1 MTTEVIN
8 IQIREDGS
16 RVVSRNIEN
25 IGKSADKTSSS
36 LDQLKSLIATVIT
49 GAAVV
54 QLGRLAD
61 EYTNLQNR
69 LRLVTTGTENLGR
82 VTKELQNIANQTR
95 SDFTATG
102 ELYARLAS
110 TTKELGLSQQQMLS
124 FTKQL
129 NQAIVLSGATAS
141 EAAGGLRQ
149 LSQGLASGTLRGDE
163 LNSVL
168 ENFPKVAQ
176 IIAEG
181 MGHTIGEIRKLGAE
195 GKISAQAIIDAF
207 AKANDQLEAD
217 FATTV
222 PTLSQSFTVLKNNFL
237 IFIGQLN
244 ESTGITATFSE
255 LILKVANNLDTI
267 LPILAGVAAA
277 VALAFSIEPITKF
290 ATALK
295 ALYVTAMANP
305 FVALATII
313 LGLITTL
320 YLLRDEIKLGI
331 DDTTTLGDLMRAAWE
346 SVGPAIEAV
355 LDLAAQ
361 FFSWL
366 TDTSA
371 GTFTELVND
380 IVGYEHE
387 SEAMWLKLLR
397 IVVQVFDMIGGT
409 IRGVMAG
416 AHAVITRFIGAWLN
430 SFAQLGNAIDGVKE
444 LDAGKIKDALASNLN
459 GYKEAATGAGDA
471 FSAAFQAEVLS
482 QADSGLESYLNKFID
497 RAAEISKERLAK
509 QGQGELGGGG
519 PNTVKPPVDEAA
531 AKKAARELERLKNAL
546 GQVLDQAN
554 PVEAAQ
560 RRLAEAQGILTRA
573 VQAGLITQEK
583 ATTAYENLEYQ
594 LRDALDPL
602 AALNRGLDEHISLLK
617 MSGEQAE
624 IEQTLLSYTKQLRQD
639 GIKLTEAEI
648 AQLRAK
654 LEVEQELNRI
664 AQVRDQLESQSQ
676 ARRTR
681 DLNETVNTASGMVG
695 QNGYTAGDAVNA
707 VSDAGVPGLDNTAA
721 QLASRQELYTSYYA
735 AIDELRQ
742 QDLISETEAV
752 TAKIAIFQQQYA
764 AQFQAASQALGNL
777 AQLQKSENKKQAA
790 IGKAAAIAQTI
801 INTYSA
807 ATASYNAMAGIPYV
821 GPFLGA
827 AAAAAA
833 VVAGMANVQAIRSQ
847 SVGFRTGGNMTV
859 GGSGGTDSQLI
870 SFRATPGEKINVNT
884 PAQAAALERLG
895 REGTGERGPRNVN
908 VNQTIMVAG
917 RMDKRT
923 PDQLARAS
931 RRETRKEFERSGS

>member
-36 LDQLKSLIATVIT
+36 LDQLKGLIATVIT

-69 LRLVTTGTENLGR
+69 LRLVTAGTENLSR

-110 TTKELGLSQQQMLS
+110 TTKELGLSQQQMLN

-129 NQAIVLSGATAS
+129 NQAIVLSGASSQEAS
-141 EAAGGLRQ
+141 NGLRQ
-149 LSQGLASGTLRGDE
+149 LAQGLASGTLRGDE

-168 ENFPKVAQ
+168 ENFPKVAM

-207 AKANDQLEAD
+207 AKANDQLETD

-222 PTLSQSFTVLKNNFL
+222 PTLAQSFTVLKNNFL

-244 ESTGITATFSE
+244 ESTGITAKFSE

-290 ATALK
+290 ANALK

-346 SVGPAIEAV
+346 SVGPAIEAI
-355 LDLAAQ
+355 LDLATQ

-397 IVVQVFDMIGGT
+397 IAVQVFDMIGGT

-471 FSAAFQAEVLS
+471 FSAAFQAEILS

-895 REGTGERGPRNVN
+895 REGNGERGPRNVN